1 MRTFGTEAQQP
12 SLFRDV
18 INGPVPFVCALRVY
32 EGGGEGVAKLV
43 LWQSSLN
50 TDSNCAMEF
59 VSESSVQTSCK
70 N

>member
-1 MRTFGTEAQQP
+1 MK
-12 SLFRDV
+12 
-18 INGPVPFVCALRVY
+18 
-32 EGGGEGVAKLV
+32 GGGGVAKLV